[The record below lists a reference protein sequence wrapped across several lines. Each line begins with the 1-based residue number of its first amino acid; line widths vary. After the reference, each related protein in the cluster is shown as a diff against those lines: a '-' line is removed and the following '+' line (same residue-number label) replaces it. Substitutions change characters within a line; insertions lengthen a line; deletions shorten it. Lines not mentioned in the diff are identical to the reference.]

1 MKLLANDKVPMS
13 VIGGFLGAGKT
24 TLLNR
29 VLAGRHGV
37 RYAVLVNDFGE
48 LNVDGDLVAAHGGDT
63 ITFANGCVC
72 CTMGGDL
79 VGALDRLLDGDRPPD
94 QILVEASGVADP
106 SAIADVATLHP
117 GLSRDLVV
125 VLADAE
131 TVRARHADERLQDTV
146 NRQLAAAD
154 LIVLNKCD
162 RIAETECGSA
172 ESWLRDR
179 SRAPIVRAIGSDI
192 PLEVLS
198 ADRAD
203 GAAPSRTDGASDHY
217 HQFRSHFVPSPD
229 PIDPDRLGAVLRDL
243 SPRVLRAKGFVRS
256 AAGPQARE
264 SDSDAGPGW
273 LTVQAS
279 GRAVEVEAWSPRA
292 DQPDPA
298 PGIVFIGLDDLPA
311 ADDLRAALRG
321 ASPETSSPP
330 APGRGA

>member
-1 MKLLANDKVPMS
+1 M
-13 VIGGFLGAGKT
+13 
-24 TLLNR
+24 
-29 VLAGRHGV
+29 
-37 RYAVLVNDFGE
+37 
-48 LNVDGDLVAAHGGDT
+48 
-63 ITFANGCVC
+63 
-72 CTMGGDL
+72 
-79 VGALDRLLDGDRPPD
+79 GALDRLLDGDRPPD

-179 SRAPIVRAIGSDI
+179 SRVPVIRSVAADVPMELLA
-192 PLEVLS
+192 

-217 HQFRSHFVPSPD
+217 HQFRSQFVPCPD
-229 PIDPDRLGAVLRDL
+229 PVDPGRLRAAFEEL
-243 SPRVLRAKGFVRS
+243 SPRVLRAKGFVRL
-256 AAGPQARE
+256 AASPQERE
-264 SDSDAGPGW
+264 SDSDVGPGW
-273 LTVQAS
+273 LVVQVS
-279 GRAVEVEAWSPRA
+279 GRAVEIDAWSPRA
-292 DQPDPA
+292 DQPAPA
-298 PGIVFIGLDDLPA
+298 PGIVFIGLDDLPPA
-311 ADDLRAALRG
+311 AELRAALRG